1 MIRVGFVMAG
11 LGQGWLGGVSYF
23 RNLFGAL
30 ADLPGR
36 RLEPVLIVGRD
47 DPADA
52 LAALGKFEFIRTPLV
67 DIRSPWWPARRAAQ
81 LVLGRD
87 IIFERFLRANRI
99 DVLSH
104 SGYLGRRCSIPSLA
118 WIPDFQELHYPGFFS
133 PQERAARALNAKR
146 CSQHASLIILSSES
160 AQADLNSLS
169 PDGAIRSAVL
179 RFVATVPDPSLLPSL
194 ADLQA
199 RYGFDTPYFHLP
211 NQFWAHK
218 NHLVVIEA
226 LARLRAQGRPVRVLA
241 TGNPSDHRQP
251 EHMTLLIERARTLG
265 VADLFVP
272 LGMLPYADL
281 MALMRHSVAL
291 INPSLFEGWST
302 TVEEGKSM
310 GKCVVLSDLPVH
322 REQAPA
328 RGVFFAPTDPEQLAA
343 RLHEVLSAHDPDADL
358 LCIEG
363 AWRALAGRRIGFAER
378 FQHIVTGALDGPRR
392 RAERDSHEQS
402 RS

>member
-1 MIRVGFVMAG
+1 MVQGGRAVIRVGFVMAG

-36 RLEPVLIVGRD
+36 RVEPVLIVGPD

-52 LAALGKFEFIRTPLV
+52 LAALGDFEFIRTPLV
-67 DIRSPWWPARRAAQ
+67 DTKSPWWPARRAAQ
-81 LVLGRD
+81 LALGRD
-87 IIFERFLRANRI
+87 FIFERFLRAHRV

-133 PQERAARALNAKR
+133 EPERAARALNALR
-146 CSQHASLIILSSES
+146 CSRHASKLILSSES
-160 AQADLNSLS
+160 AQADLARIS
-169 PDGAIRSAVL
+169 PEGAQRSAVL
-179 RFVATVPDPSLLPSL
+179 RFVATVPDPSTLPPL

-199 RYGFDTPYFHLP
+199 RYGFDAPYFHLP

-218 NHLVVIEA
+218 NHIVVIEA
-226 LARLRAQGRPVRVLA
+226 LARLRAQGRSALVLA

-251 EHMTLLIERARTLG
+251 EHVKMLLERARALG

-281 MALMRHSVAL
+281 MALMRHSVAI

-310 GKCVVLSDLPVH
+310 GKRVVLSDIPVH

-328 RGVFFAPTDPEQLAA
+328 RGVYFQPNEPEQLAA
-343 RLHEVLSAHDPDADL
+343 RLSELVSAHDPDEDL
-358 LCIEG
+358 RCIREAWQTLG
-363 AWRALAGRRIGFAER
+363 ARRIEFASR
-378 FQHIVTGALDGPRR
+378 FQQIVTDGLNGHPR
-392 RAERDSHEQS
+392 
-402 RS
+402 